1 MENCQLAE
9 KTGSTGYLS
18 GVKRI
23 TQAALVAVFMIQ
35 FIFPDPF
42 LDGAVNYITAAAVLF
57 SLPFAGLGTGIISIG
72 LFISGA
78 CLIYASGAGWQY
90 MAVAMGK
97 NTSLLVL
104 LMAVP
109 MLGIPLKYGGYI
121 GVMDALALKYM
132 RSRRR
137 MYWVPALF
145 SHVLGVFM
153 NLGAVPLTHEIT
165 ARGQL
170 AKYPGLH
177 AKSLSM
183 GFSAALFW
191 SPNMVATVLVLA
203 YMDVP
208 WQNYA
213 HLGILIAGT
222 ALLTGFVVDLFGR
235 EGRVSE
241 EDPGPGG
248 NSPYIDR
255 VRLAQLT
262 AAGAVFLLMIILIET
277 KTSLP
282 VIRTVP
288 LIAIILPAVWLCLLG
303 RREAVG
309 AGYAD
314 YFRNRISKFDGEV
327 VMFAAAG
334 FFSGAFAVSGWSQK
348 LIAGIILFS
357 GHSKAALALTILAS
371 IILPGLAGIHPM
383 VMVSAFAASLDPA
396 SLGFSPVQMSLVLIS
411 GWAVG
416 ATVSPMSGTCLC
428 VAGLTGK
435 TPIEVGYANLP
446 HALLVLGSILIYLTL
461 T

>member
-1 MENCQLAE
+1 MGNIQLDR
-9 KTGSTGYLS
+9 KTGSTGYLA

-23 TQAALVAVFMIQ
+23 TLAALVAVFVTQ
-35 FIFPDPF
+35 FVFPAPF
-42 LDGAVNYITAAAVLF
+42 MDGAINYITAAAVLV
-57 SLPFAGLGTGIISIG
+57 SLPFAGLGTGIISMA

-78 CLIYASGAGWQY
+78 FLIHASGAGWHY
-90 MAVAMGK
+90 MAGAMGK

-109 MLGIPLKYGGYI
+109 MLGIPLKQGGYI

-132 RSRRR
+132 RSRSR

-165 ARGQL
+165 ARGKMV
-170 AKYPGLH
+170 KYPGLH
-177 AKSLSM
+177 AKSLSR

-191 SPNMVATVLVLA
+191 SPNMVATALVLA
-203 YMDVP
+203 YLDVP

-213 HLGILIAGT
+213 HLGILFAGIA
-222 ALLTGFVVDLFGR
+222 LVTGFVTDLFDR
-235 EGRVSE
+235 EGRAVE
-241 EDPGPGG
+241 ADPASGG
-248 NSPYIDR
+248 AGPYIDR
-255 VRLAQLT
+255 VRLAQLA
-262 AAGAVFLLMIILIET
+262 AAGAVFLTTIVLIET

-303 RREAVG
+303 RREDIG

-314 YFRNRISKFDGEV
+314 YFRNRIDKFDGEV

-334 FFSGAFAVSGWSQK
+334 FFSSAFAVSGWSEK
-348 LIAGIILFS
+348 LSAGIILFS
-357 GHSKAALALTILAS
+357 GHSKAAVALTILAS

-396 SLGFSPVQMSLVLIS
+396 SLGFSQVQMALLLIS
-411 GWAVG
+411 GWALG
-416 ATVSPMSGTCLC
+416 ATVSPMSGTSLC

-435 TPIEVGYANLP
+435 TPLEVGYANLL
-446 HALLVLGSILIYLTL
+446 HALLVLGAIIIYLTL
-461 T
+461 A